1 MNRQDLAKIIAE
13 KGQISNAASERVLKA
28 LIDAVTEEVVKGGMV
43 QLVGFGTFKLANRAA
58 RKGVNPQSGAEMKIP
73 ACKVPSFKASSVWK
87 DACNA
92 AKKK

>member
-28 LIDAVTEEVVKGGMV
+28 LIDAVTDEVVKGGTV
-43 QLVGFGTFKLANRAA
+43 QLVGFGTFKLASRAA
-58 RKGVNPQSGAEMKIP
+58 RKGVNPQSGKEMKIP

-87 DACNA
+87 EACNT
-92 AKKK
+92 KKK